1 MKIKLNNSCFKNQ
14 SRCWTMNE
22 TPTMTE
28 DLFPADNSDAYDIVR
43 NSDFMVS
50 VPGSQGAYYWS
61 SFFYKSSVVHTFLAI
76 KWKYLIFTTVMHFC

>member
-1 MKIKLNNSCFKNQ
+1 
-14 SRCWTMNE
+14 MNE

-50 VPGSQGAYYWS
+50 SCE
-61 SFFYKSSVVHTFLAI
+61 KHTA
-76 KWKYLIFTTVMHFC
+76 VN

>member
-61 SFFYKSSVVHTFLAI
+61 SFFTNPQ
-76 KWKYLIFTTVMHFC
+76 